1 MSERFDGIYF
11 DGRSGRA
18 HAVALRRIGRAHFA
32 LEGDGVQ
39 RNGAI
44 AQLSVTPRLARVERT
59 VAFADGARLQLPATA
74 EIDAWFPRHDRLQA
88 LVDRLERHAHAVAAA
103 VLVCL
108 FTLAA
113 GGFWGVPWAA
123 DRIAAGI
130 PAGVEHSLGAQVL
143 GHLDG
148 LGLNASTL
156 PKLRQDTLRR
166 RFAELLRG
174 LPDASGYRIEFRD
187 APRLGANAF
196 ALPGGTVVVTDQLVR
211 LLHDE
216 REIDAV
222 VAHEIGHQQHRH
234 ALRQA
239 LRGSFVAVVAALFT
253 GDVSSAGAVVI
264 AVPTFLLDSHYSR
277 GFESEA
283 DAFAFDLLARHD
295 TSPHW
300 FARAMEALL
309 ADQPDDAQL
318 AYLSSH
324 PPTAERIAQADA
336 AGRRFAA
343 EHPQLC
349 SGGVCPGDVESEKKQ
364 EEDAPACDDCG
375 EDGDGGSQDGEDVEG
390 AEPARRRDAERYA
403 VGFMRFGSRGV
414 SG

>member
-18 HAVALRRIGRAHFA
+18 HAVELRRVGSAHFA

-44 AQLSVTPRLARVERT
+44 ARLAVTPRLARVERT
-59 VAFADGARLQLPATA
+59 VVFADGARLLLPATA
-74 EIDAWFPRHDRLQA
+74 AIDAWFPRHDRLQA
-88 LVDRLERHAHAVAAA
+88 LVDRLERRAHAVAAA
-103 VLVCL
+103 ILVCL
-108 FTLAA
+108 FTFAA
-113 GGFWGVPWAA
+113 GAFWGIPWAA
-123 DRIAAGI
+123 DRIVAGI
-130 PAGVEHSLGAQVL
+130 PVGVEHTLGAQVL

-148 LGLNASTL
+148 LGLNASAL
-156 PKLRQDTLRR
+156 PARRQDELRR
-166 RFAELLRG
+166 RFAALLPG
-174 LPDASGYRIEFRD
+174 LADASGYRIEFRD

-196 ALPGGTVVVTDQLVR
+196 ALPGGTVVVTDQLVH
-211 LLHDE
+211 LLHDD

-239 LRGSFVAVVAALFT
+239 LRGSFVAVIAALFT
-253 GDVSSAGAVVI
+253 GDVSSAGAVVV

-277 GFESEA
+277 SFEAEA
-283 DAFAFDLLARHD
+283 DAFAFDLLARRD

-300 FARAMEALL
+300 FARAMQALL
-309 ADQPDDAQL
+309 MDQPDDAQL

-324 PPTAERIAQADA
+324 PPTAERIALAEA

-349 SGGVCPGDVESEKKQ
+349 PDGVCPGDVESEPKQ
-364 EEDAPACDDCG
+364 EDEPACDDCD
-375 EDGDGGSQDGEDVEG
+375 EEGDGEHKDGEDVEG

-403 VGFMRFGSRGV
+403 NFMRLGGRSARG
-414 SG
+414 

>member
-11 DGRSGRA
+11 DGRSGRS
-18 HAVALRRIGRAHFA
+18 HAVELRRVGSAHFA

-44 AQLSVTPRLARVERT
+44 ARLSITPRLARVERAI
-59 VAFADGARLQLPATA
+59 AFADGARLLLPAEA
-74 EIDAWFPRHDRLQA
+74 AIDAWFPRSDRLQA
-88 LVDRLERHAHAVAAA
+88 LVDRLERRAHVVAAA
-103 VLVCL
+103 ILVCL
-108 FTLAA
+108 FTFAA
-113 GGFWGVPWAA
+113 GAFWGIPWAA
-123 DRIAAGI
+123 DRIVAGI
-130 PAGVEHSLGAQVL
+130 PVSVEHSLGAQVL

-148 LGLNASTL
+148 LGLKASTL
-156 PKLRQDTLRR
+156 PSQRQEALRK
-166 RFAELLRG
+166 RFAALLPG
-174 LPDASGYRIEFRD
+174 LTGASDYRIEFRD

-196 ALPGGTVVVTDQLVR
+196 ALPGGTVVVTDQLVH
-211 LLHDE
+211 LLHDD

-239 LRGSFVAVVAALFT
+239 LRGSFIAVIAALFT
-253 GDVSSAGAVVI
+253 GDVSSAGAVVV

-277 GFESEA
+277 SFESEA
-283 DAFAFDLLARHD
+283 DAFAFDLLARRE

-309 ADQPDDAQL
+309 RDQPDDTQL

-324 PPTAERIAQADA
+324 PPTAERIEQAEA

-349 SGGVCPGDVESEKKQ
+349 PGGVCPGDVEPEQKQ
-364 EEDAPACDDCG
+364 EEDEPACDDCS
-375 EDGDGGSQDGEDVEG
+375 DGKSKDGEDTEG
-390 AEPARRRDAERYA
+390 AEPVRRRDAERYA
-403 VGFMRFGSRGV
+403 AGFMRPGGRSVRG
-414 SG
+414 